1 MRKLFS
7 TLGLMVIVSM
17 FFVGCLPLSVV
28 GTSTE
33 EVMASRQEQKVEPV
47 EQPVV
52 ETSSPEQEEPAQ
64 ELVEIKEIQEK
75 KTYTIGER
83 GPAGGYVFYDKG
95 SYSDGWRYMEI
106 APEEAEFDYMAWG
119 AGGIVIGETSV
130 DIGSGL
136 ENTKLIVSILGS
148 ADPKSGKPYPALLC
162 DQMAYD
168 DFTDW
173 FLPSLEELK
182 ALYKALVVTQ
192 MGDFPVESNKLKPY
206 WSSSEDNASGTGAFA
221 FYLLTHSGDT
231 SSASKDFPGN
241 AVRPARRF

>member
-1 MRKLFS
+1 MGKLFT
-7 TLGLMVIVSM
+7 TLGLMVV
-17 FFVGCLPLSVV
+17 VGVLLGCLPLSVV

-33 EVMASRQEQKVEPV
+33 EVVASRQEQKVEPV
-47 EQPVV
+47 EQTEAEKPVSMEQETPEVDTV
-52 ETSSPEQEEPAQ
+52 ETKQVEESR
-64 ELVEIKEIQEK
+64 
-75 KTYTIGER
+75 TYTLGER
-83 GPAGGYVFYDKG
+83 GPAGGFVFYDKG

-106 APEEAEFDYMAWG
+106 APEEAEFGYMAWG
-119 AGGIVIGETSV
+119 AGGTVIGETSV

-162 DQMAYD
+162 DQLVYNN
-168 DFTDW
+168 FTDW

-182 ALYKALVVTQ
+182 ALHKALIVNQ
-192 MGDFPVESNKLKPY
+192 MGDFPVETNKLKTY

-231 SSASKDFPGN
+231 SSASKDFLGN